1 MKGGENM
8 CNDPK
13 YIEDDLSMLMQDSSS
28 DTTNEIDSLIGCY
41 NENAGLMRLETC
53 SKATESQ
60 NEEK

>member
-13 YIEDDLSMLMQDSSS
+13 YIEDDLSIIMQDSSS
-28 DTTNEIDSLIGCY
+28 DMINGVDSLIGCC
-41 NENAGLMRLETC
+41 NENAVLLGFETF
-53 SKATESQ
+53 SKKTESQ